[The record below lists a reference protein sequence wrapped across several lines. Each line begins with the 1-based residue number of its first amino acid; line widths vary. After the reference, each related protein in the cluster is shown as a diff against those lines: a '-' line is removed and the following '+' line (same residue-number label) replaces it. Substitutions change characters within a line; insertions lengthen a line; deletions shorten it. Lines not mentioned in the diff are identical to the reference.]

1 MSAKI
6 PRLEFDQLNNEL
18 AKTLAPRFERLGYLG
33 EYFKVMGHQPKAL
46 NAFID
51 FTEHSKNGMAQK
63 LVEVISLTVASA
75 LGNDYERNQH
85 ERLSV
90 RLGYGRD
97 WVLAIEKRQPENA
110 DISDDERALQVF
122 TLKALSQTG
131 KQTGDEFDQLVDA
144 LGHEQAIAALL
155 LIGRYIGNSA
165 YKPTN
170 IRVLKGEIGKITA
183 YLGKFPCIFPV

>member
-97 WVLAIEKRQPENA
+97 WVYQWIL
-110 DISDDERALQVF
+110 
-122 TLKALSQTG
+122 
-131 KQTGDEFDQLVDA
+131 
-144 LGHEQAIAALL
+144 
-155 LIGRYIGNSA
+155 
-165 YKPTN
+165 
-170 IRVLKGEIGKITA
+170 
-183 YLGKFPCIFPV
+183 